1 MTQHQQSNHLLV
13 VDVAIEAPEPLIQ
26 GAVSQAQVL
35 KLTGERHPLCE
46 ISDYLE
52 QHQTIDAVHLLA
64 HGKPGAIQLGQTW
77 LTQQN
82 LDRWGHQLRQW
93 SQFLRPQASVILY
106 GCRTAAGA
114 LGQEF
119 LNHLHQLLGVTVAA
133 STQVVGQGNWQFDRI
148 LRPES
153 SRESAK
159 DAATVPYQIPLPFHR
174 NTLASYPGTFDIPN
188 FLYATDDAGES
199 TPSRLYIINPDTGD
213 LETFNGGTFRQLS
226 ARTFAL
232 SRDADGKLFYTGPER
247 IGTDDRVS
255 VYRFD
260 PDTGEDRKIGF
271 FRPTTIEDAT
281 GRPILRLGQDRDG
294 RIYAMTNQNQVI
306 YRLDVSAT
314 GEFAENYEIPLTEI
328 TIPNQA
334 GIRGQGGGDLAFD
347 PQNPNVL
354 FVSSRGPGTNNEY
367 RIYRLTLTND
377 AVTNVQ
383 LAGIAVDNNGN
394 NLGGGGSLA
403 FGADQNIYFN
413 AGTVMY
419 RLTRQ
424 QLNTGGTLTAQKIE
438 DFTDRVRGGNLSDFA
453 SLPQEIAALVV
464 SVEKESD
471 GENLVPG
478 DEIVY
483 TITIEN
489 KGSNRIPNVIVSD
502 PIPDGIA
509 SFSWRRTIGG
519 STSTGTGAI
528 ADDNFP
534 LDAGQTAVYRITATI
549 QSSSNLN
556 SETIVNEASV
566 RAPGFAFLEE
576 PNNPNSRRV
585 NTLFGS
591 DRITLANTPPEVQD
605 DLVTTPPGETTP
617 ITGILGTDPNGIR
630 EYIIET
636 LPSGGTLRLNGQE
649 VTPGQVI
656 PANQIQN
663 LSFTA
668 NNNFN
673 GSSFTYTAVDNLG
686 LPSDNRGT
694 ITLNSP
700 PTATGGSE
708 TVPPGSATNLSD
720 SLLSASDPDGNVD
733 FFKITELP
741 PTSQGR
747 LFIGDPDRGGREVRP
762 DERLT
767 PEQLDQLF
775 FKAEPGFT
783 GTTFKFIAIDNDGGR
798 SRPAEVS
805 LDVGNSPPDTNN
817 VLQVIEPGTPVT
829 LEGLGGTDLE
839 DNDDDL
845 RFEIVELPGQ
855 GTLTLDGRNVTRGQ
869 RLTAEELSR
878 LQFQF
883 PEGFSGNT
891 SFKYAAIDTE
901 GLKDPT
907 PGTVFLKTEG
917 SNIPPETNE
926 VTQNVPPNTF
936 GGANQIPAG
945 IATRLTG
952 LGGDDPDGEVQ
963 EFRITQAPRN
973 GTLFL
978 GDPGDG
984 GRALGTGDRIPKNR
998 INDVFFLPGNNFN
1011 GTDFRYAAIDNDGK
1025 EDPTPRPRY
1034 PKRGQSF
1041 PGHQQCHQSLARPRR
1056 YYSSLGTRRE

>member
-1 MTQHQQSNHLLV
+1 TQHHPSSHLLV
-13 VDVAIEAPEPLIQ
+13 LDPAIQAPEQLIQ
-26 GAVSQAQVL
+26 GTVGETQVL
-35 KLTGERHPLCE
+35 RLTGDRHAIE
-46 ISDYLE
+46 QISDYLE
-52 QHQTIDAVHLLA
+52 QHQINTVHLLA
-64 HGKPGAIQLGQTW
+64 HGQPGGVQLGQTW
-77 LTQQN
+77 LTGQN

-106 GCRTAAGA
+106 GCRTAAGT

-119 LNHLHQLLGVTVAA
+119 LSNLHRLLGLTVAA
-133 STQVVGQGNWQFDRI
+133 STQVMGKGNWHFDRI
-148 LRPES
+148 LRPKS
-153 SRESAK
+153 NQESAK
-159 DAATVPYQIPLPFHR
+159 DATTIPYQITLPFHR
-174 NTLASYPGTFDIPN
+174 NTLASYPGTFNIPN
-188 FLYATDDAGES
+188 FLYATDDPGGT

-213 LETFNGGTFRQLS
+213 LERFNGGTFRQLS

-271 FRPTTIEDAT
+271 FKPTTIEDAT

-314 GEFAENYEIPLTEI
+314 GKFAENYEIPLTEI

-334 GIRGQGGGDLAFD
+334 DIRGQGGGDLAFD

-354 FVSSRGPGTNNEY
+354 FMSSRGPGTDDEY
-367 RIYRLTLTND
+367 RIYRLTLAND
-377 AVTNVQ
+377 AVTHVQ
-383 LAGIAVDNNGN
+383 LAGIAVDGNGN
-394 NLGGGGSLA
+394 DLGGGGSLA

-424 QLNTGGTLTAQKIE
+424 QLNTGETLTAEKID
-438 DFTDRVRGGNLSDFA
+438 DFTTRVRGGNLSDFA
-453 SLPQEIAALVV
+453 SLPQEVAALIV
-464 SVEKESD
+464 SVEKDSD
-471 GENLVPG
+471 GEDLVPG

-509 SFSWRRTIGG
+509 SFSWLRTIGR

-534 LDAGQTAVYRITATI
+534 LDGGQTAVYRVTATI

-566 RAPGFAFLEE
+566 RAPGFAFLE
-576 PNNPNSRRV
+576 NPNDSQSRRV

-605 DLVTTPPGETTP
+605 DLVTTRPGETTF

-630 EYIIET
+630 EYVIES

-649 VTPGQVI
+649 VTQGQVI

-663 LSFTA
+663 LSFAA

-686 LPSDNRGT
+686 LPSEDTGT

-708 TVPPGSATNLSD
+708 TIPPGSATNLSD
-720 SLLSASDPDGNVD
+720 SLLSANDPDGNVD

-741 PTSQGR
+741 PTNQGK
-747 LFIGDPDRGGREVRP
+747 LFIGDPARGGREVQEG
-762 DERLT
+762 DRLT
-767 PEQLDQLF
+767 PGQLDQLF

-783 GTTFKFIAIDNDGGR
+783 GT
-798 SRPAEVS
+798 S
-805 LDVGNSPPDTNN
+805 
-817 VLQVIEPGTPVT
+817 
-829 LEGLGGTDLE
+829 
-839 DNDDDL
+839 
-845 RFEIVELPGQ
+845 FE
-855 GTLTLDGRNVTRGQ
+855 
-869 RLTAEELSR
+869 
-878 LQFQF
+878 
-883 PEGFSGNT
+883 
-891 SFKYAAIDTE
+891 
-901 GLKDPT
+901 
-907 PGTVFLKTEG
+907 
-917 SNIPPETNE
+917 
-926 VTQNVPPNTF
+926 
-936 GGANQIPAG
+936 
-945 IATRLTG
+945 
-952 LGGDDPDGEVQ
+952 
-963 EFRITQAPRN
+963 
-973 GTLFL
+973 
-978 GDPGDG
+978 
-984 GRALGTGDRIPKNR
+984 
-998 INDVFFLPGNNFN
+998 
-1011 GTDFRYAAIDNDGK
+1011 
-1025 EDPTPRPRY
+1025 
-1034 PKRGQSF
+1034 
-1041 PGHQQCHQSLARPRR
+1041 
-1056 YYSSLGTRRE
+1056 